1 MEGAE
6 GEGYCSGQRI
16 SLAELRKN
24 RASREFPCIYL
35 FSVFWFRSQAGLKI
49 LGLSNEK
56 DCICKW
62 QAYVRKQLAFTAASA
77 SWIRLLEKNLTPS
90 SKPDHVSCLRKG
102 GSRKLAGSQPFLSFL
117 FPVLGSQ
124 RRSTLTSTGSCS
136 SEWSGMFA

>member
-102 GSRKLAGSQPFLSFL
+102 GLENLPDHNHFFLSFFQFL
-117 FPVLGSQ
+117 DP
-124 RRSTLTSTGSCS
+124 R
-136 SEWSGMFA
+136 EEAP